1 MKRALVIGVTGQ
13 DGAYLSRLLL
23 EKGYEVFGGYRRSA
37 NTNYENLQYLDILDR
52 VQMVPLEILEISN
65 IIRVLEH
72 CRPDEVYNL
81 AAQSFVGISFEQ
93 PLLTSDVTALG
104 TLRVLEAI
112 RTVNPKI
119 RFYQASSSEMFGM
132 ATEVP
137 QRETTRF
144 YPRSP
149 YAVSKVF
156 AHHSAVNYRESYGIF
171 ACCGILFNHESPLR
185 GPEFVTRKITRGVAS
200 IRAGKSRFLYLGNL
214 DARRDWGYAL
224 EYVEMMWKMLQQKE
238 PDDYVIATGE
248 AHTVRDFA
256 AEAFQL
262 VGLDWKKHVRV
273 DRSFKRPAEVARLLG
288 NSTKARR
295 KLGWRAR
302 TKFRDLVK
310 IMVEADLARAQS

>member
-1 MKRALVIGVTGQ
+1 MKRALIIGITGQ
-13 DGAYLSRLLL
+13 DGAYLAQLLL
-23 EKGYEVFGGYRRSA
+23 EKGYEVYGGYRRSA
-37 NTNYENLQYLDILDR
+37 NTNYESLRYLNIFER
-52 VQMVPLEILEISN
+52 VQMLPLELLEISN

-72 CRPDEVYNL
+72 CEPDEVYNL
-81 AAQSFVGISFEQ
+81 GAQSFVGISFEQ

-112 RTVNPKI
+112 RTVNPKV

-156 AHHSAVNYRESYGIF
+156 AHHSTVNYRESYGIF
-171 ACCGILFNHESPLR
+171 GCCGILFNHESPLR
-185 GPEFVTRKITRGVAS
+185 GPEFVTRKITRAVAS
-200 IRAGKSRFLYLGNL
+200 IRAGKERFLYLGNL
-214 DARRDWGYAL
+214 DARRDWGYAP
-224 EYVEMMWKMLQQKE
+224 EYVEMMWKMLQQKT

-256 AEAFQL
+256 AAAFST
-262 VGLDWKKHVRV
+262 VGLDWRKHVRV

-288 NSTKARR
+288 DATKARR
-295 KLGWRAR
+295 KLQWRAQ
-302 TKFRDLVK
+302 TKFKDLVK
-310 IMVEADLARAQS
+310 IMVEADLARV

>member
-1 MKRALVIGVTGQ
+1 MKRALIIGITGQ

-23 EKGYEVFGGYRRSA
+23 EKGYAVFGGYRRSA
-37 NTNYENLQYLDILDR
+37 NANYENLRYLDVHER
-52 VQMVPLEILEISN
+52 VQMLPLEILEVSN

-104 TLRVLEAI
+104 TLRILEAI
-112 RTVNPKI
+112 RTINPKI

-156 AHHSAVNYRESYGIF
+156 AHHSTVNYRESYGLF
-171 ACCGILFNHESPLR
+171 ACSGILFNHESPLR
-185 GPEFVTRKITRGVAS
+185 GPEFVTRKCTIGLAE
-200 IRAGKSRFLYLGNL
+200 IRHGRREVLKLGNL
-214 DARRDWGYAL
+214 NARRDWGFAGD
-224 EYVEMMWKMLQQKE
+224 YVAGIWAMLQNEQ
-238 PDDYVIATGE
+238 PDDYVLATGN
-248 AHTVRDFA
+248 TWTIRDF
-256 AEAFQL
+256 
-262 VGLDWKKHVRV
+262 V
-273 DRSFKRPAEVARLLG
+273 
-288 NSTKARR
+288 TKAGAF
-295 KLGWRAR
+295 LDFDIQWEGQGEEE
-302 TKFRDLVK
+302 V
-310 IMVEADLARAQS
+310 

>member
-1 MKRALVIGVTGQ
+1 MKRALIIGITGQ
-13 DGAYLSRLLL
+13 DGAYLAQLLL
-23 EKGYEVFGGYRRSA
+23 EKGYQVYGGYRRSA
-37 NTNYENLQYLDILDR
+37 NTNYESLRYLNIFER
-52 VQMVPLEILEISN
+52 VQMLPLELLEISN

-81 AAQSFVGISFEQ
+81 GAQSFVGISFEQ

-156 AHHSAVNYRESYGIF
+156 AHHSTVNYRESYGIF
-171 ACCGILFNHESPLR
+171 GCCGILFNHESPLR
-185 GPEFVTRKITRGVAS
+185 GPEFVTRKITRAVAA
-200 IRAGKSRFLYLGNL
+200 IRAGKMRLLYLGNL
-214 DARRDWGYAL
+214 DARRDWGYAP
-224 EYVEMMWKMLQQKE
+224 EYVEMMWKMLQQKT

-256 AEAFQL
+256 EAAFGI
-262 VGLDWKKHVRV
+262 VGLDWRKHVRV

-288 NSTKARR
+288 DAGKARR
-295 KLGWRAR
+295 KLQWRAR
-302 TKFRDLVK
+302 TKFKDLVK
-310 IMVEADLARAQS
+310 IMVEADLARI

>member
-1 MKRALVIGVTGQ
+1 MKRALIVGITGQ
-13 DGAYLSRLLL
+13 DGSYLSRLLL
-23 EKGYEVFGGYRRSA
+23 EQGYEVFGGYRRSA
-37 NTNYENLQYLDILDR
+37 NASNENLRYLNVHER
-52 VQMVPLEILEISN
+52 VQMLPLEILEVSN

-72 CRPDEVYNL
+72 CKPDEVYNL

-104 TLRVLEAI
+104 TLRLLEAI

-156 AHHSAVNYRESYGIF
+156 AHHSTVNYRESYGMF

-185 GPEFVTRKITRGVAS
+185 GPEFVTRKITRAVAS
-200 IRAGKSRFLYLGNL
+200 IRAGKSKLLYLGNL
-214 DARRDWGYAL
+214 EARRDWGYAP
-224 EYVEMMWKMLQQKE
+224 EYVEMMWKMMQQKE
-238 PDDYVIATGE
+238 PDDYVVATGE
-248 AHTVRDFA
+248 AHSVRDFVA
-256 AEAFQL
+256 AAFSI
-262 VGLDWKKHVRV
+262 VGLDWRKHVRI

-288 NSTKARR
+288 DASKARR
-295 KLGWRAR
+295 KLHWRPR
-302 TKFRDLVK
+302 IKFEELVK
-310 IMVEADLARAQS
+310 IMVEADLARV

>member
-1 MKRALVIGVTGQ
+1 MKSALIIGITGQ
-13 DGAYLSRLLL
+13 DGAYLAQLLL
-23 EKGYEVFGGYRRSA
+23 KKGYKVYGGYRRSA
-37 NTNYENLQYLDILDR
+37 NTYYDNLRYLNVSEQIEML
-52 VQMVPLEILEISN
+52 PLEMLEISN
-65 IIRVLEH
+65 IIRVLEY
-72 CRPDEVYNL
+72 CKPDEVYNL

-104 TLRVLEAI
+104 ALRVLEAI

-156 AHHSAVNYRESYGIF
+156 AHHSTVNYRESYGIF

-200 IRAGKSRFLYLGNL
+200 IRAGKSSLLQLGNL
-214 DARRDWGYAL
+214 DAKRDWGYAP
-224 EYVEMMWKMLQQKE
+224 EYVEMMWRMLQQKE

-248 AHTVRDFA
+248 AHSVRDFA
-256 AEAFQL
+256 AAAFGT
-262 VGLDWKKHVRV
+262 VGLDWRKHVRV
-273 DRSFKRPAEVARLLG
+273 NRSFKRPAEVARLLG
-288 NSTKARR
+288 DPTKARR
-295 KLGWRAR
+295 KLNWRPY
-302 TKFRDLVK
+302 TKFNDLVK
-310 IMVEADLARAQS
+310 IMVEADLARV

>member
-1 MKRALVIGVTGQ
+1 MKRALIIGITGQ
-13 DGAYLSRLLL
+13 DGAYLAQLLL
-23 EKGYEVFGGYRRSA
+23 EKGYQVYGGYRRSA
-37 NTNYENLQYLDILDR
+37 NTNYESLRYLNIFER
-52 VQMVPLEILEISN
+52 VQMLPLELLEISN

-72 CRPDEVYNL
+72 CEPDEVYNL
-81 AAQSFVGISFEQ
+81 GAQSFVGISFEQ

-156 AHHSAVNYRESYGIF
+156 AHHSTVNYRESYGIF
-171 ACCGILFNHESPLR
+171 GCCGILFNHESPLR
-185 GPEFVTRKITRGVAS
+185 GPEFVTRKITRAVAA
-200 IRAGKSRFLYLGNL
+200 IRAGKMRLLYLGNL
-214 DARRDWGYAL
+214 DARRDWGYAP
-224 EYVEMMWKMLQQKE
+224 EYVEMMWKMLQQKT

-256 AEAFQL
+256 EAAFGI
-262 VGLDWKKHVRV
+262 VGLDWRKHVRV

-288 NSTKARR
+288 DAGKARR
-295 KLGWRAR
+295 KLQWRAR
-302 TKFRDLVK
+302 TKFKDLVK
-310 IMVEADLARAQS
+310 IMVEADLARI

>member
-1 MKRALVIGVTGQ
+1 MKSALVIGITGQ
-13 DGAYLSRLLL
+13 DGAYLAQLLL
-23 EKGYEVFGGYRRSA
+23 KKGYKVYGGYRRSA
-37 NTNYENLQYLDILDR
+37 KSYYDNLRYLNVNEQVEML
-52 VQMVPLEILEISN
+52 PLEILEISN
-65 IIRVLEH
+65 IIRVLEY
-72 CRPDEVYNL
+72 CKPDEVYNL

-112 RTVNPKI
+112 RTVNPKT

-156 AHHSAVNYRESYGIF
+156 AHHSTVNYRESYGIF

-200 IRAGKSRFLYLGNL
+200 IRAGKSRLLYLGNL
-214 DARRDWGYAL
+214 DARRDWGYAP

-248 AHTVRDFA
+248 AHSVRDFA
-256 AEAFQL
+256 AAAFGT
-262 VGLDWKKHVRV
+262 VGLDWRKHVRV
-273 DRSFKRPAEVARLLG
+273 NRSFKRPAEVERLLG
-288 NSTKARR
+288 DPTKARR
-295 KLGWRAR
+295 KLHWRPHTR
-302 TKFRDLVK
+302 FNNLVK
-310 IMVEADLARAQS
+310 IMVEADLARV

>member
-1 MKRALVIGVTGQ
+1 MKRALIMGITGQ
-13 DGAYLSRLLL
+13 DGAYLARLLL
-23 EKGYEVFGGYRRSA
+23 EKGYEVYGGYRRSA
-37 NTNYENLQYLDILDR
+37 NTNYESLRYLDILEH
-52 VQMVPLEILEISN
+52 VQMLPLEILEISN
-65 IIRVLEH
+65 IIRVLEY
-72 CRPDEVYNL
+72 CKPDEVYNL

-104 TLRVLEAI
+104 ALRVLEAI

-156 AHHSAVNYRESYGIF
+156 AHHSTVNYRESYGMF

-200 IRAGKSRFLYLGNL
+200 IRAGKTKLLHLGNL
-214 DARRDWGYAL
+214 EAQRDWGYAP
-224 EYVEMMWKMLQQKE
+224 EYVQMMWMMLQQKQ

-256 AEAFQL
+256 AEAFEI

-273 DRSFKRPAEVARLLG
+273 DRSFKRPAEVSHLLG
-288 NSTKARR
+288 DASKARR
-295 KLGWRAR
+295 KLGWRPR
-302 TKFRDLVK
+302 TKFHELVE
-310 IMVEADLARAQS
+310 IMVEADLARA

>member
-1 MKRALVIGVTGQ
+1 MKRALIIGITGQ

-23 EKGYEVFGGYRRSA
+23 EKGYQVFGGYRRSA
-37 NTNYENLQYLDILDR
+37 NTNYESLRYLNIFER
-52 VQMVPLEILEISN
+52 IEMVPLEVLEMTNIL
-65 IIRVLEH
+65 RVLEH
-72 CRPDEVYNL
+72 CQPDEVYNL
-81 AAQSFVGISFEQ
+81 AAQSFVGISFDQ

-104 TLRVLEAI
+104 ALRVLEAI

-132 ATEVP
+132 AQEIP

-156 AHHSAVNYRESYGIF
+156 AHHSTVNYRESYGMF

-185 GPEFVTRKITRGVAS
+185 GPEFVTRKITRAVAS
-200 IRAGKSRFLYLGNL
+200 IRSGKSKHLYLGNL
-214 DARRDWGYAL
+214 DASRDWGYAP
-224 EYVEMMWKMLQQKE
+224 EYVEMMWTMLQQKE

-248 AHTVRDFA
+248 EHSVREF
-256 AEAFQL
+256 AEAAFSV

-273 DRSFKRPAEVARLLG
+273 DRSFKRPAEVSRLLG
-288 NSTKARR
+288 DAGKARR
-295 KLGWRAR
+295 KLKWHAR
-302 TKFRDLVK
+302 TRFADLVK
-310 IMVEADLARAQS
+310 IMVEADLARP

>member
-1 MKRALVIGVTGQ
+1 MKRALIMGITGQ
-13 DGAYLSRLLL
+13 DGAYLARLLL
-23 EKGYEVFGGYRRSA
+23 DKGYKVYGGYRRSA
-37 NTNYENLQYLDILDR
+37 NTNYESLRYLNIFEQVEML
-52 VQMVPLEILEISN
+52 PLEILEISN
-65 IIRVLEH
+65 IIRVLEY
-72 CRPDEVYNL
+72 CEPDEVYNL

-104 TLRVLEAI
+104 ALRVLESI

-156 AHHSAVNYRESYGIF
+156 AHHSTVNYRESYGIF
-171 ACCGILFNHESPLR
+171 GCCGILFNHESPLR

-200 IRAGKSRFLYLGNL
+200 IRARKSGHLYLGNL
-214 DARRDWGYAL
+214 EARRDWGYAP

-248 AHTVRDFA
+248 SHTVRDFA
-256 AEAFQL
+256 RQAFEIA
-262 VGLDWKKHVRV
+262 GLDWKKHVRI

-288 NSTKARR
+288 DPGKARR
-295 KLGWRAR
+295 KLGWRAQ
-302 TKFRDLVK
+302 TKFHDLVK
-310 IMVEADLARAQS
+310 IMVEADLARV

>member
-1 MKRALVIGVTGQ
+1 MKRALIIGITGQ
-13 DGAYLSRLLL
+13 DGPYLAQLLL
-23 EKGYEVFGGYRRSA
+23 DNGYKVYGGYRRSA
-37 NTNYENLQYLDILDR
+37 NTNYENLRYLNIPDQIEML
-52 VQMVPLEILEISN
+52 PLEILEISN
-65 IIRVLEH
+65 IIRVLEY
-72 CRPDEVYNL
+72 CEPDEVYNL

-104 TLRVLEAI
+104 ALRVLEAI
-112 RTVNPKI
+112 RTVDTKI
-119 RFYQASSSEMFGM
+119 KFYQASSSEMFGM

-156 AHHSAVNYRESYGIF
+156 AHHSTVNYRESYGIF

-200 IRAGKSRFLYLGNL
+200 IRARKSRHLYLGNL
-214 DARRDWGYAL
+214 EARRDWGYAP

-238 PDDYVIATGE
+238 ADDYVIATGE

-256 AEAFQL
+256 REAFEIA
-262 VGLDWKKHVRV
+262 GLDWKKHVRV

-288 NSTKARR
+288 DRGKARR
-295 KLGWRAR
+295 KLGWRAQ
-302 TKFRDLVK
+302 TKFHDLVK
-310 IMVEADLARAQS
+310 IMVEADLARV

>member
-1 MKRALVIGVTGQ
+1 MKRALIIGITGQ
-13 DGAYLSRLLL
+13 DGAYLAQLLVK
-23 EKGYEVFGGYRRSA
+23 KGYQVFGGYRRSA
-37 NTNYENLQYLDILDR
+37 NTYYDNLRYLNMHD
-52 VQMVPLEILEISN
+52 QMEMVPLEILEISN

-93 PLLTSDVTALG
+93 PLFTSDVTALG
-104 TLRVLEAI
+104 ALRILEAI

-156 AHHSAVNYRESYGIF
+156 AHHSTVNYRESFGIF
-171 ACCGILFNHESPLR
+171 GCCGILFNHESPLR
-185 GPEFVTRKITRGVAS
+185 GPEFVTRKITRGVAA
-200 IRAGKSRFLYLGNL
+200 IRAGKARYLYLGNL
-214 DARRDWGYAL
+214 DARRDWGYAP

-238 PDDYVIATGE
+238 ADDYVIATGE
-248 AHTVRDFA
+248 AHTVREFT
-256 AEAFQL
+256 AEAFGI
-262 VGLDWKKHVRV
+262 VGLDWKKHVRI

-288 NSTKARR
+288 DPSKARR
-295 KLGWRAR
+295 KLGWKAH
-302 TKFRDLVK
+302 TKFRELVK
-310 IMVEADLARAQS
+310 IMVEADLARV

>member
-1 MKRALVIGVTGQ
+1 MKRALIMGITGQ
-13 DGAYLSRLLL
+13 DGAYLARLLL
-23 EKGYEVFGGYRRSA
+23 EKGYEVYGGYRRSA
-37 NTNYENLQYLDILDR
+37 NTNYESLRYLDILEH
-52 VQMVPLEILEISN
+52 VQMLPLEILEISN
-65 IIRVLEH
+65 IIRVLEY
-72 CRPDEVYNL
+72 CKPDEVYNL

-104 TLRVLEAI
+104 ALRVLEAI

-156 AHHSAVNYRESYGIF
+156 AHHSTVNYRESYGMF

-185 GPEFVTRKITRGVAS
+185 GPEFVTRKITRAVAG
-200 IRAGKSRFLYLGNL
+200 IRAGKTRFLHLGNL
-214 DARRDWGYAL
+214 EAQRDWGYAP
-224 EYVEMMWKMLQQKE
+224 EYVQMMWIMLQQKQ

-256 AEAFQL
+256 AEAFKI
-262 VGLDWKKHVRV
+262 VDLDWKKYVRV
-273 DRSFKRPAEVARLLG
+273 DRSFKRPAEVSHLLG
-288 NSTKARR
+288 DAGKARR
-295 KLGWRAR
+295 KLGWRPR
-302 TKFRDLVK
+302 TKFHELVK
-310 IMVEADLARAQS
+310 IMVEADLARV

>member
-1 MKRALVIGVTGQ
+1 MKRALIIGITGQ
-13 DGAYLSRLLL
+13 DGAYLAQLLL
-23 EKGYEVFGGYRRSA
+23 DKDYEVFGGYRRSA
-37 NTNYENLQYLDILDR
+37 NTNYESLRYLNIFER
-52 VQMVPLEILEISN
+52 VQMLPLELLEISN

-72 CRPDEVYNL
+72 CEPDEVYNL
-81 AAQSFVGISFEQ
+81 GAQSFVGISFEQ

-156 AHHSAVNYRESYGIF
+156 AHHSTVNYRESYGIF

-185 GPEFVTRKITRGVAS
+185 GPEFVTRKITRAVAS

-214 DARRDWGYAL
+214 EAQRDWGYAP
-224 EYVEMMWKMLQQKE
+224 EYVEMMWKMLQQKTAE
-238 PDDYVIATGE
+238 DYVIATGE
-248 AHTVRDFA
+248 AYTVRDFA
-256 AEAFQL
+256 DAAFGA
-262 VGLDWKKHVRV
+262 VGLDWRKHVRV
-273 DRSFKRPAEVARLLG
+273 DRTFKRPAEVARLLG
-288 NSTKARR
+288 DASKARR
-295 KLGWRAR
+295 KLKWRAR

-310 IMVEADLARAQS
+310 LMVEADLARV

>member
-1 MKRALVIGVTGQ
+1 MKRALIIGITGQ
-13 DGAYLSRLLL
+13 DGAYLAQLLL
-23 EKGYEVFGGYRRSA
+23 KKGYEVYGGYRRSA
-37 NTNYENLQYLDILDR
+37 NTNYESLRYLDIFER
-52 VQMVPLEILEISN
+52 VQMLPLELLEISN

-72 CRPDEVYNL
+72 CEPDEVYNL
-81 AAQSFVGISFEQ
+81 GAQSFVGISFEQ

-156 AHHSAVNYRESYGIF
+156 AHHSTVNYRESYGIF
-171 ACCGILFNHESPLR
+171 GCCGILFNHESPLR
-185 GPEFVTRKITRGVAS
+185 GPEFVTRKITRAVAS
-200 IRAGKSRFLYLGNL
+200 IRAGKMRFLYLGNL
-214 DARRDWGYAL
+214 DAQRDWGYAP
-224 EYVEMMWKMLQQKE
+224 EYVEMMWKMLQQKTA
-238 PDDYVIATGE
+238 DDYVIATGE

-256 AEAFQL
+256 EAAFRT
-262 VGLDWKKHVRV
+262 VGLDWRKHVRV

-288 NSTKARR
+288 DAGKARR
-295 KLGWRAR
+295 KLKWRAT
-302 TKFRDLVK
+302 TKFHDLVK
-310 IMVEADLARAQS
+310 IMVEADLARV